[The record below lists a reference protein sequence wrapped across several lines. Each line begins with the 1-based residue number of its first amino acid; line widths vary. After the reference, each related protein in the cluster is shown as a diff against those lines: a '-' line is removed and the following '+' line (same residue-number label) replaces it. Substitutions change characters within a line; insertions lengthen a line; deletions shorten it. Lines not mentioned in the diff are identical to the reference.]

1 MNNGRVDLDGCE
13 TEPIH
18 EIGAIQPGG
27 ALLAVDVATGAVT
40 HASENLPDYLDIT
53 ASDALDRPL
62 AELIGDK
69 GLRDIQHCASEP
81 RVPHISRPVFLDFE
95 SVAGKARHLECT
107 PHRNNGRIILEIE
120 EFSDCRTDL
129 WGHDALRQRIISDF
143 IKHSTMEALA
153 AEAADIVREAT
164 GFDRVMVYR
173 FAEDKH
179 GEVIAESTNQPDSF
193 LGLHYPASDIPEPA
207 RRHFT
212 LNFIRIIPDIN
223 CKPWKIVGSPR
234 AAHADTPLDLTY
246 ARLRAVAPVHIE
258 YLNNMGVKASMSIS
272 LVSNNELWG
281 LVACHHYS
289 PLRLTSSCL
298 RFCEIFGGN
307 ISALLQ
313 NLENTHL
320 LQRSVAAE
328 KTAYRLE
335 AGFRSNNSLH
345 DLVGRQAKEIMALLE
360 AQGMVLRIG
369 GTTQCF
375 GVLPEKD
382 VPYDAIARQAVD
394 GISVCENLGALAE
407 LTEEQIARAS
417 GAAYLELSEEGDD
430 FLLLIREEYEQIIRW
445 AGKPGKVE
453 TVGVDGVK
461 RLSPRG
467 SFALWRQERRGCSK
481 PFSYVDREIL
491 RILRRALFALNS
503 LNRERAAVL
512 AQNQAE
518 TEKTK
523 LRLALLEAERRGS
536 MGELAGAL
544 AHELSQPLAAV
555 SNFVSACRQEL
566 TNCGIEAPDRL
577 IQLIDDA
584 VDESTRAADLVRRLR
599 NFIATGELQLEEIDL
614 HQVVSQA
621 SELAYIANGRP
632 ANVSLDM
639 HFDRTVP
646 PMLADAVQVG
656 QVVLNLVRN
665 SIEAIASSK
674 GRVVV
679 STAMTGD
686 AVEVAIS
693 DNGPGIP
700 PEVVGSL
707 FEPFH
712 ASSTSG
718 MGMGLALCHSIIEA
732 HGGRIWQNPTEH
744 GADLRFTIP
753 ITQDARQ

>member
-1 MNNGRVDLDGCE
+1 MNKESIDLDACE

-27 ALLAVDVATGAVT
+27 ALLAVDVATGLVT
-40 HASENLPDYLDIT
+40 HASENLPDYLDI
-53 ASDALDRPL
+53 AAREALDRSI
-62 AELIGDK
+62 AELIGEK
-69 GLRDIQHCASEP
+69 GLRDIQRCASEP
-81 RVPHISRPVFLDFE
+81 RVPHISQPVLLDFE
-95 SVAGKARHLECT
+95 SVGGKPRHLECT

-143 IKHSTMEALA
+143 IKPRTMDTLA

-179 GEVIAESTNQPDSF
+179 GEVIAESTNQTDSF

-212 LNFIRIIPDIN
+212 LNFIRMIPDIN
-223 CKPWKIVGSPR
+223 CKPWPIIGSPR
-234 AAHADTPLDLTY
+234 AGSADKPLDLTY
-246 ARLRAVAPVHIE
+246 SRLRAVAPVHIE
-258 YLNNMGVKASMSIS
+258 YLSNMGVKASMSIS

-289 PLRLTSSCL
+289 TLRLTSSCL

-328 KTAYRLE
+328 KAAYGLE
-335 AGFRSNNSLH
+335 AGFRTNNRLH
-345 DLVGRQAKEIMALLE
+345 DLVGQQSNEIMALLE

-369 GTTQCF
+369 DRTQSF
-375 GVLPEKD
+375 GVLPIETLPFE
-382 VPYDAIARQAVD
+382 VIANQSVD
-394 GISVCENLGALAE
+394 GISVCENLGAVTE
-407 LTEEQIARAS
+407 LTEEQTARAS
-417 GAAYLELSEEGDD
+417 GAAYLQLSEEGDD
-430 FLLLIREEYEQIIRW
+430 FLVLVREEYEQIIRW
-445 AGKPGKVE
+445 AGKPGKIE
-453 TVGVDGVK
+453 TVGEDGVK

-481 PFSYVDREIL
+481 PFSYVDREIM

-566 TNCGIEAPDRL
+566 LNCGIEAPDRL

-599 NFIATGELQLEEIDL
+599 NFIATGELQLEETDL

-621 SELAYIANGRP
+621 SELAYIAHGRP
-632 ANVSLDM
+632 ANVTLEM
-639 HFDRTVP
+639 RFDKNVP
-646 PMLADAVQVG
+646 PVIADAVQVG

-665 SIEAIASSK
+665 SIEAIASNT
-674 GRVVV
+674 GQVAVR
-679 STAMTGD
+679 TALASD
-686 AVEVAIS
+686 AVEVAIT
-693 DNGPGIP
+693 DNGPGISP
-700 PEVVGSL
+700 DVVDSL

-718 MGMGLALCHSIIEA
+718 MGMGLSLCHSIIEA
-732 HGGRIWQNPTEH
+732 HGGRIWQNPSEH

-753 ITQDARQ
+753 ISQDAQQ

>member
-1 MNNGRVDLDGCE
+1 MSQPRVDLNGCE

-18 EIGAIQPGG
+18 EIGAIQPEG
-27 ALLAVDVATGAVT
+27 ALIAIDAVTGLVT
-40 HASENLPDYLDIT
+40 HASENLADYLDVN
-53 ASDALDRPL
+53 AQAALNRPL

-69 GLRDIQHCASEP
+69 GFQAISRSAVQP
-81 RVPHISRPVFLDFE
+81 RLPHISQPVFLDFN
-95 SVAGKARHLECT
+95 SVSGKPRQLECT
-107 PHRNNGRIILEIE
+107 PHRNNGQLILEFEQI
-120 EFSDCRTDL
+120 SDCRLDL

-143 IKHSTMEALA
+143 IKPGTLDKLA

-212 LNFIRIIPDIN
+212 LNFIRVIPDIN
-223 CKPWKIVGSPR
+223 SLPSRLIGSNR
-234 AAHADTPLDLTY
+234 ATDAGKPLDLTY
-246 ARLRAVAPVHIE
+246 SRLRAVAPVHIE
-258 YLNNMGVKASMSIS
+258 YLSNMGVKASMSIS

-289 PLRLTSSCL
+289 TLRLSSSCL

-313 NLENTHL
+313 NLENTNL
-320 LQRSVAAE
+320 LQRSVSAE
-328 KTAYRLE
+328 KTAYGLE
-335 AGFRSNNSLH
+335 AGFRSDNRLH
-345 DLVGRQAKEIMALLE
+345 KLVGERAAEIMGLVE

-375 GVLPEKD
+375 GVLPKE
-382 VPYDAIARQAVD
+382 PMSYEPIARQAVD
-394 GISVCENLGALAE
+394 GISMCENLGSLYD
-407 LTEEQIARAS
+407 LTKEQAARAS
-417 GAAYLELSEEGDD
+417 GAAYLQLSEEGDD
-430 FLLLIREEYEQIIRW
+430 FLVLVREEYEQIIQW
-445 AGKPGKVE
+445 AGKPEKVE
-453 TVGVDGVK
+453 TLGKDGVK

-481 PFSYVDREIL
+481 PFSYVDGEIL

-566 TNCGIEAPDRL
+566 KNCGIETPDHL

-599 NFIATGELQLEEIDL
+599 NFIATGELQLEELDL

-632 ANVSLDM
+632 ANVAIEM
-639 HFDRTVP
+639 RFDQAAP
-646 PMLADAVQVG
+646 PIFADAVQIG

-665 SIEAIASSK
+665 SIEAIGK
-674 GRVVV
+674 KQGHVVI
-679 STAMTGD
+679 STSVAES
-686 AVEVAIS
+686 AVEVS
-693 DNGPGIP
+693 VTDDGPGIP
-700 PEVVGSL
+700 PEVVATL

-732 HGGRIWQNPTEH
+732 HGGKIWQSETDY
-744 GADLRFTIP
+744 GADLRFTLP
-753 ITQDARQ
+753 IEQDRQQ